1 MPDGSDN
8 FEIMDAAA
16 LGTLVKQ
23 RRTEA
28 RQSLRQTA
36 ADAGVSFSTLSR
48 VEDGAQ
54 PDLATFTKL
63 CAWLGVAPSSFF
75 RTVSERRQSGLE
87 EAVMHLSTDPR
98 LTPEAAN
105 RITST
110 LREMYNVLATKT
122 PAPKDALA
130 VHLRA
135 ATTMRPGVPERL
147 ASILHDMNETLTDL
161 VDLGAV

>member
-1 MPDGSDN
+1 MPEGSDN
-8 FEIMDAAA
+8 FEIMDVAA
-16 LGTLVKQ
+16 LGTLVRQ
-23 RRTEA
+23 RRSEA
-28 RQSLRQTA
+28 RQSLRQAA
-36 ADAGVSFSTLSR
+36 ADAGISFSTLSR

-75 RTVSERRQSGLE
+75 RAVTERRQNGLE
-87 EAVMHLSTDPR
+87 EAVMHLAADPR

-110 LREMYNVLATKT
+110 LREMYNVLAASA
-122 PAPKDALA
+122 PAPTGALA

-147 ASILHDMNETLTDL
+147 ASILHDMNRALTDL
-161 VDLGAV
+161 VDRGAV

>member
-1 MPDGSDN
+1 VPDGSDN
-8 FEIMDAAA
+8 FEIMDVTA
-16 LGTLVKQ
+16 LGTLVNQ

-28 RQSLRQTA
+28 RQSLRQAA

-63 CAWLGVAPSSFF
+63 CAWLGIPPSSFF
-75 RTVSERRQSGLE
+75 RAVTQRRQSGLE
-87 EAVMHLSTDPR
+87 EAVMHLAADPR
-98 LTPEAAN
+98 LTPDAAS

-110 LREMYNVLATKT
+110 LRDMYNVLAASAA
-122 PAPKDALA
+122 PPKDALA

-147 ASILHDMNETLTDL
+147 ASILHDMNEALSDL
-161 VDLGAV
+161 VDRGVV

>member
-1 MPDGSDN
+1 VPDDSDN
-8 FEIMDAAA
+8 FEIMDVAA
-16 LGTLVKQ
+16 LGMLVKQ

-28 RQSLRQTA
+28 RQSLRQAA
-36 ADAGVSFSTLSR
+36 ADAGVSFSTMSR

-63 CAWLGVAPSSFF
+63 CAWLGVAPSAFF
-75 RTVSERRQSGLE
+75 RTVSERRQNGLE
-87 EAVMHLSTDPR
+87 EAVMHLAADPR
-98 LTPEAAN
+98 LTAEAAE

-110 LREMYNVLATKT
+110 LREMYNVLAASS

-130 VHLRA
+130 MHLRA

-147 ASILHDMNETLTDL
+147 ASILQDMNETLTDL
-161 VDLGAV
+161 VDRGAV

>member
-1 MPDGSDN
+1 VPDGSDN
-8 FEIMDAAA
+8 FEIMDVAA

-28 RQSLRQTA
+28 HQSLRQAA

-48 VEDGAQ
+48 VEDGAH

-63 CAWLGVAPSSFF
+63 CAWLGIAPSSFF
-75 RTVSERRQSGLE
+75 RTVTERRQSGLE
-87 EAVMHLSTDPR
+87 EAVMHLAADPR
-98 LTPEAAN
+98 LSPDAAK

-110 LREMYNVLATKT
+110 LREMYNILAASS
-122 PAPKDALA
+122 PAPRDALA

-147 ASILHDMNETLTDL
+147 AGLLHDMNERLTDL
-161 VDLGAV
+161 VDRGAV

>member
-1 MPDGSDN
+1 MPEGTDN
-8 FEIMDAAA
+8 LEIMDAAA
-16 LGTLVKQ
+16 LGTLVRQ

-28 RQSLRQTA
+28 HQSLRQAA

-63 CAWLGVAPSSFF
+63 CAWLGIAPSSFF
-75 RTVSERRQSGLE
+75 RAVTERRQNGLE
-87 EAVMHLSTDPR
+87 EAVMHLAADPR
-98 LTPEAAN
+98 LTPEAAS
-105 RITST
+105 RITAT
-110 LREMYNVLATKT
+110 LREMYNVLAAKA
-122 PAPKDALA
+122 PAPRDALA

-147 ASILHDMNETLTDL
+147 AGILHDMNAALTDL
-161 VDLGAV
+161 VNRDAV

>member
-1 MPDGSDN
+1 MPDGFDDS
-8 FEIMDAAA
+8 EIMDVAA

-28 RQSLRQTA
+28 HQSLRQAA

-75 RTVSERRQSGLE
+75 RTVTERRQSGLE
-87 EAVMHLSTDPR
+87 EAVKHLAGDPR

-110 LREMYNVLATKT
+110 LREMYNVLAASA
-122 PAPKDALA
+122 PGPKDALA

-135 ATTMRPGVPERL
+135 ATTMRPGVPQRL
-147 ASILHDMNETLTDL
+147 ASILHDMNEALTDL
-161 VDLGAV
+161 VERGAV